1 MKKLIIKNID
11 KNKSYAHLIAKTIT
25 TKSIPVYAGNQCA
38 CQYGYNCDE
47 SFDRSRPL
55 YYTEVS
61 INDTR
66 NKINL
71 D

>member
-11 KNKSYAHLIAKTIT
+11 KNKSYAHLIT
-25 TKSIPVYAGNQCA
+25 TKSIPVYAGDQCA